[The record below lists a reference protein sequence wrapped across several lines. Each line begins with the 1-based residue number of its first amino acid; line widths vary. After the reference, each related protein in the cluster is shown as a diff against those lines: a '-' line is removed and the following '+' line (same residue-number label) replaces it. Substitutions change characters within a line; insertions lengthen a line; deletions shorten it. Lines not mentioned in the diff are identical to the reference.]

1 MELIEKNRDLISYL
15 CDNHKVKELF
25 LFGSVLSESF
35 NNSSDIDMLVQFSDI
50 DLLDYFDNYMDLKE
64 KFEQLLNRP
73 VDLVEDH
80 TIKNPV
86 FRKIVDRDKFLIYE
100 RKST

>member
-64 KFEQLLNRP
+64 KFEQLLNRH